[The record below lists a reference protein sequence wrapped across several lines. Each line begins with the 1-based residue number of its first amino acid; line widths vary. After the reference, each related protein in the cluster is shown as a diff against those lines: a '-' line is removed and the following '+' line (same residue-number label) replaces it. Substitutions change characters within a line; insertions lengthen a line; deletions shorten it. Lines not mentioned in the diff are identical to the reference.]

1 VTAAEVGVEAMAG
14 FWPQLEDLVPPELP
28 PDVAVA
34 RLVALARSLLIENRE
49 LREIIEASERRGV
62 HLPDLNDALAP
73 HRDGL
78 EAA

>member
-1 VTAAEVGVEAMAG
+1 MEAGAEAMAG
-14 FWPQLEDLVPPELP
+14 LRPKLEDIVPPELP
-28 PDVAVA
+28 ADVAVA

-49 LREIIEASERRGV
+49 LREITEATERHGV

>member
-1 VTAAEVGVEAMAG
+1 MNAAGASTSG
-14 FWPQLEDLVPPELP
+14 LWPQVEDLVSPDLP

-49 LREIIEASERRGV
+49 LRDALELTRSRTQ
-62 HLPDLNDALAP
+62 PDLLDSLRP
-73 HRDGL
+73 SRRDGGM

>member
-1 VTAAEVGVEAMAG
+1 MEAGAEAMAG
-14 FWPQLEDLVPPELP
+14 LRPKLEDIVPPELP
-28 PDVAVA
+28 ADVAVA

-49 LREIIEASERRGV
+49 LRELIEATERHGV

-78 EAA
+78 EVA

>member
-1 VTAAEVGVEAMAG
+1 MEAGAEAMAG
-14 FWPQLEDLVPPELP
+14 LRPKLEDIVPPELP
-28 PDVAVA
+28 ADVAVA

-49 LREIIEASERRGV
+49 LREIIEATERHGV

-78 EAA
+78 EVA